1 MDIWSAQNLR
11 ILIIVFIAFFAWAI
25 VQLLTKGFVT
35 SILVG
40 SERGKRLRTLTNLV
54 KSSASIV
61 IAAVAAVMV
70 LQEMGFNIAPL
81 IASAGIVGLAI
92 GFGAQTLVKDV
103 IAEIKFK
110 TGGKLNNN
118 IVAPISHM
126 IKRLLMDRGYVGAI
140 NFHLKPHDSFR
151 DRTRLSGSRFTEF
164 IGRYGPVAN
173 TFDEEARVMLA
184 NDQALYDTFITSC
197 KDAVEY
203 CKKYPP
209 TWKISVKDIIH
220 MTRLKY
226 RIEDRVGR
234 RHYVLFGNSM
244 VTYIANMMVHDVPE
258 LKELANGPRKL
269 RKKHDLDA
277 EAELVVPEALIGA
290 LQ

>member
-1 MDIWSAQNLR
+1 MRTKSIKVDLGDVNWCELAGVPTSKFESQAR
-11 ILIIVFIAFFAWAI
+11 FFA
-25 VQLLTKGFVT
+25 QENPK
-35 SILVG
+35 
-40 SERGKRLRTLTNLV
+40 
-54 KSSASIV
+54 
-61 IAAVAAVMV
+61 VMR
-70 LQEMGFNIAPL
+70 L
-81 IASAGIVGLAI
+81 IAEICATLCNGNDR
-92 GFGAQTLVKDV
+92 FLVKDV

-140 NFHLKPHDSFR
+140 NFHLKPYDSFR

-173 TFDEEARVMLA
+173 KFDEEARVMLA